1 VQDTLRYYA
10 QRTDE
15 ESIKS
20 VDAKIVNAK
29 KDIEEMTNS
38 FIQAKSQLL
47 RDNIEKKMLEFE
59 VLLDNLLMQKAKLE
73 IERGFNIGEQD
84 LLKFIKEILSGD
96 PTKEDYKNQS

>member
-1 VQDTLRYYA
+1 MQDTLRYYA